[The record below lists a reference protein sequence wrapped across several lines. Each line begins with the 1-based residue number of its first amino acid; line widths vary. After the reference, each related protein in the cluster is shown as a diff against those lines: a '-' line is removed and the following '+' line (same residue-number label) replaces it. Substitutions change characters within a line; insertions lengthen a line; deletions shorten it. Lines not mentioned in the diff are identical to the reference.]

1 MAVMRWRLAML
12 EPYIE
17 SWASAVAI
25 QAAPENVPTTLR
37 QRAMLADEM
46 CAAAGPGLG
55 LAGVAHGGGGS
66 GGGGFEMAAAGWYS
80 DRAAVAALY
89 STCELFMLTDT
100 SPNFAD
106 TREFVANRVGEMSD
120 AAKTIEEV
128 GGFAAAAA
136 KGLPS
141 MPGGGGGLPFPPLPP
156 GGREALEGLLTK
168 VASAVLSG
176 GGGKGR

>member
-1 MAVMRWRLAML
+1 MRWRLAML

-25 QAAPENVPTTLR
+25 QAAPENVLTTLR

-55 LAGVAHGGGGS
+55 LAGISHGGG

-106 TREFVANRVGEMSD
+106 TRDFVANRVGEMSD

-141 MPGGGGGLPFPPLPP
+141 IPGGGGLPFPPLPP

-176 GGGKGR
+176 GGGGGGKGR